1 MRDVVKIYVSF
12 LFFLLDTLSFCIP
25 VLWPFSDSKHCTH
38 LSFIYIYI
46 YILCC
51 YHFTYLSMCCFFSLF
66 IHVFLIMY
74 AILYFCFTLRC
85 LDEFC
90 LKCFKKTDCQNLSC
104 HELSSCKVF
113 QEFVLGLDFI
123 VFNKWLW
130 VEWFMT
136 SLIFH
141 LFVVIL
147 SRITKWGDC

>member
-1 MRDVVKIYVSF
+1 MY
-12 LFFLLDTLSFCIP
+12 LFFSFFLDILSFYTS
-25 VLWPFSDSKHCTH
+25 VLWPLSDSKYCIYPWYMYIFDDVVITFH
-38 LSFIYIYI
+38 LSLHALF
-46 YILCC
+46 L
-51 YHFTYLSMCCFFSLF
+51 FSLYTN
-66 IHVFLIMY
+66 VFYSLY
-74 AILYFCFTLRC
+74 AIHYFCFTLRC

-90 LKCFKKTDCQNLSC
+90 LKCFRNTGCQNLSC

-141 LFVVIL
+141 LFVVVL
-147 SRITKWGDC
+147 SRIAKGGDC

>member
-1 MRDVVKIYVSF
+1 MYLSF
-12 LFFLLDTLSFCIP
+12 LSFLDTLSL
-25 VLWPFSDSKHCTH
+25 VHWSYDH
-38 LSFIYIYI
+38 LVIANIVFILDIYIWW
-46 YILCC
+46 CC
-51 YHFTYLSMCCFFSLF
+51 YHIFTYLFMCCFFSLF

-90 LKCFKKTDCQNLSC
+90 LKCFRNTVCQNLSC

-113 QEFVLGLDFI
+113 QEFMLGLDFI
-123 VFNKWLW
+123 VFNKWVW

-141 LFVVIL
+141 LFFVVL
-147 SRITKWGDC
+147 SRIAKGGDY